1 MDEKRHCVE
10 YFDGTLTHGKISVG
24 KNILWST
31 VGTSKMRR
39 MIFKRIVCSLNVENI
54 PEYCVIFCES
64 CRILLWM

>member
-39 MIFKRIVCSLNVENI
+39 MIFKRIVCSLNVEISRNI
-54 PEYCVIFCES
+54 MWKSVS
-64 CRILLWM
+64 HA